1 MILALTEFFT
11 CNSRAALLTLKRDA
25 ADADDTR
32 PRRAAVSV
40 LGATLSILCSVSATF
55 AAERVSHVHIGDR
68 GLKAVMDRGLAGSET
83 FRSIVAR
90 LDASPIQVFANCDL
104 LLPEG
109 LSGRLK
115 FVSNVGGVRYVQVS
129 IRCSISTLRQ
139 LSFLAHELQHAL
151 EIGDNSEIA
160 DADSMESYYAEVGFE
175 IHVDNHHRRSFE
187 TDAAI
192 DAQRRVEREMKD
204 RPSRDEEAET
214 GQRAPSQ

>member
-11 CNSRAALLTLKRDA
+11 STYRSALLTLRRIA
-25 ADADDTR
+25 AEADDTR
-32 PRRAAVSV
+32 PRRAVVAVW
-40 LGATLSILCSVSATF
+40 GTILSIGYGVPTTC
-55 AAERVSHVHIGDR
+55 AAERVSHVHIGDH

-115 FVSNVGGVRYVQVS
+115 FVSSVGGVRYVQVS
-129 IRCSISTLRQ
+129 IRCSQATLRQ

-151 EIGDNSEIA
+151 EIADNSEIA
-160 DADSMESYYAEVGFE
+160 DADSMESYYADVGFE
-175 IHVDNHHRRSFE
+175 THVDNNHHRSFE

-192 DAQRRVEREMKD
+192 DTQRRVEREMKE
-204 RPSRDEEAET
+204 RPSRDDET
-214 GQRAPSQ
+214 EPPDIKR